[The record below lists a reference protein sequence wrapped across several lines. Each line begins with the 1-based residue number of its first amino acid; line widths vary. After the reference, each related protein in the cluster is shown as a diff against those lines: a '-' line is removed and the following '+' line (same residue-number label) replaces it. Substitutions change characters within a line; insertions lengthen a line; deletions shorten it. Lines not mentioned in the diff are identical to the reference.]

1 MTLLNRNY
9 IEATIDTE
17 RLRRTHKPGA
27 EKMATKEMKRVDAN
41 AELTAAIAAA
51 IKAAHEA
58 GLSAD
63 DVRAA
68 LDRFSELLNEE

>member
-1 MTLLNRNY
+1 LKGQNV
-9 IEATIDTE
+9 
-17 RLRRTHKPGA
+17 
-27 EKMATKEMKRVDAN
+27 ATKEMKRIDAN
-41 AELTAAIAAA
+41 AELTAALAAA

-68 LDRFSELLNEE
+68 LERFTELLNEE

>member
-1 MTLLNRNY
+1 
-9 IEATIDTE
+9 
-17 RLRRTHKPGA
+17 
-27 EKMATKEMKRVDAN
+27 MAANEMKRINAN